1 VDDLI
6 LAELGAQRSRLGVV
20 TVLPRK
26 GTVNEIIAP
35 LWCVSEN
42 GAVTDS

>member
-1 VDDLI
+1 MDDLV

-20 TVLPRK
+20 AVLPGK

>member
-6 LAELGAQRSRLGVV
+6 LTELRAQRRRLGVV
-20 TVLPRK
+20 AVLPGK

-35 LWCVSEN
+35 LWCVREN

>member
-1 VDDLI
+1 MDDLI

-20 TVLPRK
+20 TVLPGK